1 MYFVEIGRF
10 LLVAGV
16 SIAVVGVLFLLSDKL
31 PIGNLPL
38 DINVNKGN
46 FKISFPLTTC
56 ILLSL
61 VLTIAVNFFS
71 K

>member
-1 MYFVEIGRF
+1 MYFSEIGRF

-16 SIAVVGVLFLLSDKL
+16 SIAIVGVLFLLSDKL
-31 PIGNLPL
+31 PIGQLPL
-38 DINVNKGN
+38 DININKGN
-46 FKISFPLTTC
+46 FKISFPLMTC
-56 ILLSL
+56 ILLSI